1 MNKLLLILLAF
12 SLHSIKPA
20 AAQLKVI
27 NPSDQTVS
35 FAIGYY
41 HEKGLLKGWHTQGWI
56 NIAPHDST
64 TLLPDGIAG
73 GQFYYFGR
81 LAGCDQLF
89 QGQYALH
96 IQPTEAFSIAN
107 AATDSPVTLSKGL
120 QKVGF
125 VKVDV
130 PEGKRQ
136 HTLRLPVPNCT
147 QNGIRQGAWTL
158 YLDRDKEEVQRE
170 QDATYIRKIAY
181 QNGKPMGLARDYY
194 AKTNVLQWDG
204 KLVSERPDVR
214 QGTSITY
221 NDRGQKVEEAIYKDG
236 QLTGSVRRWGD
247 DGKEI
252 LSKKIYKT
260 VTVLEPQ
267 VGYLVSYYNPGNSR
281 TLIPVTLPENTVRWY
296 YEFTAYRNKADV
308 EAVRSTFQLASEL
321 SMFID
326 QTGFLKLAT
335 AALTPPAGGDICNV
349 YLIEDKAQA
358 QVFMQKQPN
367 FKRVTEASRTSLT
380 SAVVPV
386 QYPGKQV
393 YLGLHNPA
401 DVDGIYFAIE
411 VVAVVEE
418 ELVSIN

>member
-1 MNKLLLILLAF
+1 MNRFLLTLLAF
-12 SLHSIKPA
+12 SLLKIGPA

-27 NPSDQTVS
+27 NPSKQAVS
-35 FAIGYY
+35 LAIGYY
-41 HEKGLLKGWHTQGWI
+41 HEKGLIKGWHTQGWI
-56 NIAPHDST
+56 NIAPHDSA
-64 TLLPDGIAG
+64 TLLPEGIAG

-81 LAGCDQLF
+81 LTGCDQLF

-120 QKVGF
+120 HKVGF

-130 PEGKRQ
+130 PAGKRQ

-158 YLDRDKEEVQRE
+158 YLDRDKEEVQQE
-170 QDATYIRKIAY
+170 QDAAYIRKITY
-181 QNGKPMGLARDYY
+181 QNGRPTGLVRDYY
-194 AKTNVLQWDG
+194 ANTNVLQWDG

-221 NDRGQKVEEAIYKDG
+221 NEQGQMVEEAFYKEG
-236 QLTGSVRRWGD
+236 QLAGNVRRWGD

-252 LSKKIYKT
+252 LSKKTYKT
-260 VTVLEPQ
+260 ITVLEPQ

-326 QTGFLKLAT
+326 QTGFLKLTT

-349 YLIEDKAQA
+349 YLIADELEAKF
-358 QVFMQKQPN
+358 FMQKQPN
-367 FKRVTEASRTSLT
+367 FKWVNDASRTSLT
-380 SAVVPV
+380 SAIVPV
-386 QYPGKQV
+386 QHPGRQV

-418 ELVSIN
+418 ETASTR

>member
-1 MNKLLLILLAF
+1 MHKLLLTFLAF
-12 SLHSIKPA
+12 GVLTIKPVV
-20 AAQLKVI
+20 AQLKVI

-35 FAIGYY
+35 FAIGYH
-41 HEKGLLKGWHTQGWI
+41 HEKGLIKSWHTQGWI
-56 NIAPHDST
+56 NIAPRDSA
-64 TLLPDGIAG
+64 TLLPDGITG

-89 QGQYALH
+89 QGQYALQ

-107 AATDSPVTLSKGL
+107 AVSDNPITLSKGL
-120 QKVGF
+120 QKMGF

-130 PEGKRQ
+130 PEGRKQ
-136 HTLRLPVPNCT
+136 HTLRLPVLNCT
-147 QNGIRQGAWTL
+147 QDGIRQGTWTL
-158 YLDRDKEEVQRE
+158 YLDRDKEEVQQE
-170 QDATYIRKIAY
+170 QDAAYIRKISY
-181 QNGKPMGLARDYY
+181 QSGKPTGLVRDYY
-194 AKTNVLQWDG
+194 AKTKLLQWDG
-204 KLVSERPDVR
+204 KLISERPELR

-221 NDRGQKVEEAIYKDG
+221 NEKGQKVEEAVYKDG
-236 QLTGSVRRWGD
+236 QLIGQVRRWGD

-252 LSKKIYKT
+252 LKTKTYKT
-260 VTVLEPQ
+260 ITVLEPQ

-308 EAVRSTFQLASEL
+308 EAVRNTFQLASEL

-349 YLIEDKAQA
+349 YLIEDKLQA

-367 FKRVTEASRTSLT
+367 FKRVVDASRTSLT

-386 QYPGKQV
+386 QHNGKQV

-418 ELVSIN
+418 ED

>member
-1 MNKLLLILLAF
+1 MHKLLLTFLALSLLT
-12 SLHSIKPA
+12 IRPA
-20 AAQLKVI
+20 AAQLKVV
-27 NPSDQTVS
+27 NPSDQAVS
-35 FAIGYY
+35 LAIGYY
-41 HEKGLLKGWHTQGWI
+41 HEKGLFKGWHTQGWI
-56 NIAPHDST
+56 NIAPHDSA
-64 TLLPDGIAG
+64 TLLPEGIAG

-120 QKVGF
+120 QKAGF

-147 QNGIRQGAWTL
+147 QNGIRHGAWTL
-158 YLDRDKEEVQRE
+158 YLDRDKEEVKQV
-170 QDATYIRKIAY
+170 QDAAFIRKITY
-181 QNGKPMGLARDYY
+181 QKGVPSGLVRDYY
-194 AKTNVLQWDG
+194 AKANVLQWDG

-214 QGTSITY
+214 QGTCITY
-221 NDRGQKVEEAIYKDG
+221 NEQGQKVEEAIYKEG
-236 QLTGSVRRWGD
+236 QLAGSVRRWGD

-252 LSKKIYKT
+252 LRKMTYRT

-308 EAVRSTFQLASEL
+308 EAVRNTFQLASEL
-321 SMFID
+321 SIFID

-335 AALTPPAGGDICNV
+335 AALTPPVGGDICNV
-349 YLIEDKAQA
+349 YLIEDELQA
-358 QVFMQKQPN
+358 KIFMQKQSN
-367 FKRVTEASRTSLT
+367 FKRVTDASRTSLT

-386 QYPGKQV
+386 QHPGKQV

-418 ELVSIN
+418 EEKF